1 MKTIAIFVWID
12 EVETLGFCKNKK
24 S

>member
-12 EVETLGFCKNKK
+12 EVEALGFCKNDKT
-24 S
+24 